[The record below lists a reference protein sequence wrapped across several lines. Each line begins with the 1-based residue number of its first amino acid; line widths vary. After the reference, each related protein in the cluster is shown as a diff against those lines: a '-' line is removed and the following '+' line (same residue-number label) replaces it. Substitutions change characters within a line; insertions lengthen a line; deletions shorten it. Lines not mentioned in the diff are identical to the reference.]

1 VGDMADD
8 AIEQGLNEYLSP
20 DYDLEREVNY
30 QPKGKR
36 RKASMAKATAAPAK
50 AAGKKST
57 AIVKWDEEMAK
68 YASQSAAIADSIG
81 TGGKFISFK
90 GGKITFDGGEVPGAK
105 MNCVILDHVLENAFY
120 TGKYDSKNP
129 ASPVCFAFGVDQK
142 EMAPHEDSSDPQHET
157 CKGCEQN
164 EWGTADTG
172 KGKAC
177 KNIVRLALVAES
189 DLEDLEN
196 AELAYARV
204 PVTSTKSWAGYV
216 KQLESTLHLP
226 PFAVVTE
233 LSVVEDDGDQFHIV
247 FKLSEKIDPEHGEA
261 LIAKHEAAH
270 EAIDF
275 PYQAAEE
282 KPEAAAKKAAGP
294 AKKRKF

>member
-1 VGDMADD
+1 
-8 AIEQGLNEYLSP
+8 
-20 DYDLEREVNY
+20 
-30 QPKGKR
+30 
-36 RKASMAKATAAPAK
+36 MAKATVAPAK
-50 AAGKKST
+50 SAPKKST
-57 AIVKWDEEMAK
+57 AIVAWDEQMAK
-68 YASQSAAIADSIG
+68 YATQSAAIADSIG

-105 MNCVILDHVLENAFY
+105 MNCVILDHILENALY
-120 TGKYDSKNP
+120 EGKYDSKNP
-129 ASPVCFAFGVDQK
+129 SSPVCFAFGTDQK
-142 EMAPHEDSSDPQHET
+142 DMAPHADCTDPKSEK
-157 CKGCEQN
+157 CKGCEFN

-189 DLEDLEN
+189 DLEELES

-216 KQLESTLHLP
+216 KQLESMLHLP

-233 LSVVEDDGDQFHIV
+233 LSVIEDDGDQFHIC
-247 FKLSEKIDPEHGEA
+247 FKLAEKIDPEHGEA

-282 KPEAAAKKAAGP
+282 KPAPAAKKTAAP
-294 AKKRKF
+294 VKKRKF